1 MRDPLRDTPDESK
14 DPGMTYSDAEWQAM
28 ARARELALL
37 GPRGINPQVGAVV
50 LSPTGEV
57 LAEGW
62 HRGAGNPHAEIEALA
77 RVSPEDAR
85 GATMVVTLE
94 PCNHTGRTGPCAVA
108 LIEAGV
114 ARVVYAA
121 ADPAEPSAG
130 GAERLRAHG
139 VDVEGGVRADEITEM
154 LDSWL
159 TVVRLGRPF
168 VTVKW
173 AQSLDGR
180 AAATD
185 GTSKWITGP
194 NARADVHR
202 RRSEADAIV
211 VGTGTVLADD
221 PALTARRDDG
231 ELAPSQP
238 LPVVIGDRP
247 VPPHAAL
254 RSHPRGVL
262 EFPTHDLRAVL
273 DDLRARGVQSVF
285 VEGGPTLASA
295 FLREDL
301 ADRVLA
307 YVAPALLGGA
317 RTAIGDVGVSTMS
330 EARRLTLTDVD
341 RLGDDILIVAEP
353 APAQT
358 PARIEEGTG

>member
-1 MRDPLRDTPDESK
+1 
-14 DPGMTYSDAEWQAM
+14 MTYSDTEWWAM
-28 ARARELALL
+28 GRARELALL
-37 GPRGINPQVGAVV
+37 GPRGVNPQVGAVV
-50 LSPTGEV
+50 LSPSGEV

-62 HRGAGNPHAEIEALA
+62 HRGAGNPHAEVEALSHL
-77 RVSPEDAR
+77 SPDQAR

-114 ARVVYAA
+114 ARVVYAV

-139 VDVEGGVRADEITEM
+139 IDVEGGVRADEVTEM

-180 AAATD
+180 AAAND

-194 NARADVHR
+194 DARADVHR
-202 RRSEADAIV
+202 RRAEADAIV

-221 PALTARRDDG
+221 PALTARLPDG
-231 ELAPSQP
+231 ELAASQP
-238 LPVVIGDRP
+238 LPVVIGTRP
-247 VPPHAAL
+247 VAPEAAL
-254 RSHPRGVL
+254 RRHPRGLV
-262 EFPTHDLRAVL
+262 ETRTRELRVVL
-273 DDLRARGVQSVF
+273 DSLREQAERVRRGRADARQRLHPRRTRRPDPHLRRPGPDRRRTNGDRRHRSRHDG
-285 VEGGPTLASA
+285 GGP
-295 FLREDL
+295 
-301 ADRVLA
+301 
-307 YVAPALLGGA
+307 APRPHRHRTTGRRRAGDHRAGA
-317 RTAIGDVGVSTMS
+317 RS
-330 EARRLTLTDVD
+330 
-341 RLGDDILIVAEP
+341 
-353 APAQT
+353 
-358 PARIEEGTG
+358 